1 MSVSVAATT
10 PADAPHDYQAD
21 VAQYRQ
27 GLRRYLR
34 ELDWADDWRT
44 AAFTSAEDLMTH
56 DAQVLARLARADW
69 SRYGWPREVG
79 GLGGDAIHRAVY
91 YEELANAML
100 PAPAQHSS
108 LEVVGPAIIEYAPDL
123 AAQFLPGYLTGKEW
137 WGQCFSEPESGSDL
151 ASLRCKAVEDA
162 DGFVVSGQK
171 IWTSAG
177 PTATRFLLLAR
188 TGILES
194 RHRGLSMFLVD
205 ADTPGITVRPIA
217 LASGRRE
224 LAEVFYDDVRVPRDR
239 LVGEVGAGWA
249 VSMYL
254 MQFER
259 GVYGYAVTTKML
271 TMLGELRE
279 EMVRHGASAADRQRF
294 AKVYVDVIAAQ
305 ARVAITVR
313 KLAAGHSVGPDSS
326 IDKLLFA
333 QAEREVNDLIFD
345 VRRPWMVAGIGP
357 ASREH
362 LDTARAEWWYSR
374 AATIMGGTAQ
384 IQRGIVADH
393 LLGLPREARK

>member
-1 MSVSVAATT
+1 VSVSVTT
-10 PADAPHDYQAD
+10 TTLPDDRSAYRRDIAR
-21 VAQYRQ
+21 YRQ

-34 ELDWADDWRT
+34 ELDWADEWRS
-44 AAFTSAEDLMTH
+44 AAFTSAEDLMAH
-56 DAQVLARLARADW
+56 DAQVLSRLSRAGW
-69 SRYGWPREVG
+69 SRYGWPEEVG

-91 YEELANAML
+91 YEELAYVML

-108 LEVVGPAIIEYAPDL
+108 LEVVGPPVIEYAPDL
-123 AAQFLPGYLTGKEW
+123 AAQYLPGYLDGDEW

-151 ASLRCKAVEDA
+151 ASLRCKAVEDT
-162 DGFVVSGQK
+162 DGFVITGQK

-188 TGILES
+188 TGTPES

-205 ADTPGITVRPIA
+205 ADTPGVTVRPIA

-224 LAEVFYDDVRVPRDR
+224 LAEVFYDGVRVPSER
-239 LVGEVGAGWA
+239 LVGDVGAGWA

-271 TMLGELRE
+271 TLLGKLRE
-279 EMVRHGASAADRQRF
+279 HMVRHGASTANRQRF
-294 AKVYVDVIAAQ
+294 ARVYIDLVAAQ

-333 QAEREVNDLIFD
+333 QAENEVNDLILD
-345 VRRPWMVAGIGP
+345 VRRDWMIAGVGDKN
-357 ASREH
+357 REH
-362 LDTARAEWWYSR
+362 LDTARSEWWYSR

-384 IQRGIVADH
+384 IQRGIIADH